1 MIQRESNMTG
11 LVSMASPTV
20 KTSIQA
26 NTASTSAREEGPT
39 PTPQVM
45 QAASATSSTCSSV
58 ERGEAEAAST

>member
-26 NTASTSAREEGPT
+26 NTASISARGPT